1 VTAGWL
7 AGLVGDISKVLVD
20 LSMSPIPR
28 IPQGPSND
36 IDILEIV
43 GTVLELLREA
53 YAFSTDP

>member
-1 VTAGWL
+1 
-7 AGLVGDISKVLVD
+7 VGDISKVLVD